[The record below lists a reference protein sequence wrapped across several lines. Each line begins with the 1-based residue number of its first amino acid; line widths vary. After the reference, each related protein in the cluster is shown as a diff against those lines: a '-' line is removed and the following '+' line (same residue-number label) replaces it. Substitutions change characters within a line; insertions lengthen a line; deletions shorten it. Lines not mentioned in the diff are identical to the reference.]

1 MPVGDVP
8 DRARLVRVPLDGRWT
23 PSHVL
28 RCLRG
33 DRYPFALVG
42 SWAGGGAIVGSEPVA
57 LSAPADDP
65 FALLERRPVVEGT
78 GAQAVGGGWVGY
90 LGFGLG
96 AWLEDLPPPPPRPVP
111 LPPFSW
117 GFYDHLLRLD
127 SVGRWWFE
135 ALWAA
140 ASARRL
146 EARLERLRS
155 RTAEPAAPAAYRCG
169 PFSSRPDGAAH
180 AEAVRWCKRWIAA
193 GDLYQANLCLRLEAD
208 FEGSPLDLFADAAAR
223 LEPARAAY
231 LEGPWGAV
239 ASLSPELFLSRCGDA
254 VRSLPIKGTFP
265 RSADPVVADRQRRAL
280 EHSAK
285 DAAENVMIVDLMRN
299 DLGRVCAYGTVHVPA
314 LARSEPHP
322 GLWHLVSDVRGTL
335 SPGVGDGRLV
345 GAAFPPGSVTGAPK
359 IKALEVISTLEST
372 GREVYTGAIGFASP
386 LAGLEL
392 NVAIRTFEIAGDRV
406 WLGAGGGVVADSDPE
421 DEVAESLTKAAPLLA
436 AVGADGPPSPAGGDR
451 LRRGGSSAAAS
462 ALPPPLRRP
471 GADPAPAPLPPPLRL
486 PRPDPARGV
495 FTTLLAVEGR
505 PVELEAHLSR
515 LASSAAAL
523 GLAVAADA
531 RRSALAACPAEGLA
545 AVRVLIDETGM
556 RVGSAPVTA
565 ERVLPQTGLTLA
577 PVRLP
582 GGLGAH
588 KWVDRRLLET
598 ATAAAGAE
606 PLLLDLDGEVLET
619 ARGSIWI
626 VEGGTLLTPP
636 ADGRILPGVTR
647 SLIFELAPAAGLQA
661 RAARLSL
668 SRLAAADEVVV
679 TSAVRGVQALTAC
692 SDLGTRERGPVAAA
706 LAEALRGRWGL
717 PRPPATA

>member
-1 MPVGDVP
+1 
-8 DRARLVRVPLDGRWT
+8 
-23 PSHVL
+23 VL

-33 DRYPFALVG
+33 DRHPFALVG

-57 LSAPADDP
+57 LSGPGDDP
-65 FALLERRPVVEGT
+65 FALLDRRPVVEGT

-96 AWLEDLPPPPPRPVP
+96 ARLEVLPPPPPRPVP

-117 GFYDHLLRLD
+117 AFYDHLLRLD
-127 SVGRWWFE
+127 AGGRWWFE
-135 ALWAA
+135 ALWSPG
-140 ASARRL
+140 SAQRL
-146 EARLERLRS
+146 ETRLERLRS
-155 RTAEPAAPAAYRCG
+155 RPVEPAAPAAYRCG

-180 AEAVRWCKRWIAA
+180 AEAVRWCRRWIAA
-193 GDLYQANLCLRLEAD
+193 GDLYQANLCLRLEAN
-208 FEGSPLDLFADAAAR
+208 FEGSALELFADAAAR

-239 ASLSPELFLSRCGDA
+239 ASLSPELFLSRRGDA
-254 VRSLPIKGTFP
+254 VRSLPIKGTSP
-265 RSADPVVADRQRRAL
+265 RSPDPVVAERQRRAL
-280 EHSAK
+280 ERSGK

-314 LARSEPHP
+314 LARAEPHP
-322 GLWHLVSDVRGTL
+322 GLWHLVSEVRGTL
-335 SPGVGDGRLV
+335 RPGVGDGRLV

-372 GREVYTGAIGFASP
+372 GREIYTGAIGFASP

-421 DEVAESLTKAAPLLA
+421 GEVAESLTKAAPLLA
-436 AVGADGPPSPAGGDR
+436 AVGAKGPPTGGNR
-451 LRRGGSSAAAS
+451 LGRGGSSAAPS
-462 ALPPPLRRP
+462 A
-471 GADPAPAPLPPPLRL
+471 LPPPLRL

-495 FTTLLAVEGR
+495 FTTLLAVDGR

-515 LASSAAAL
+515 LASSAAGL

-531 RRSALAACPAEGLA
+531 RDSVLAACPAEGLA
-545 AVRVLIDETGM
+545 AVRVAIEETAL
-556 RVGSAPVTA
+556 RLDTAPVTA
-565 ERVLPQTGLTLA
+565 ERVLPETGLTVA

-626 VEGGTLLTPP
+626 VEGDTLLTPP

-647 SLIFELAPAAGLQA
+647 ALIFELAPAAGLRA

-668 SRLAAADEVVV
+668 SRLTAADEVLV
-679 TSAVRGVQALTAC
+679 TSAVRGVQGLTA
-692 SDLGTRERGPVAAA
+692 SSGLGARERGPVAAA
-706 LAEALRGRWGL
+706 LAEAVRGRWRL
-717 PRPPATA
+717 PQRPPTR